1 MLDNLLD
8 IEVAYSL
15 LRGGAEDNKK
25 DPIDINYEK
34 LKTKIEVWIFF
45 IPTVLIFEFDG
56 HSFSMFPLTRG
67 TSLFDYTVRCQLSVF
82 FPFFFLL

>member
-1 MLDNLLD
+1 MQMLDNLLD

-34 LKTKIEVWIFF
+34 LRTKIEV
-45 IPTVLIFEFDG
+45 
-56 HSFSMFPLTRG
+56 
-67 TSLFDYTVRCQLSVF
+67 C
-82 FPFFFLL
+82 FLLDNV

>member
-15 LRGGAEDNKK
+15 LRGGAEDNEK

-34 LKTKIEVWIFF
+34 LKTKIEVGV
-45 IPTVLIFEFDG
+45 PLSASKGRRHCGAGSELYCTAAL
-56 HSFSMFPLTRG
+56 MFMALCAG
-67 TSLFDYTVRCQLSVF
+67 GG
-82 FPFFFLL
+82 

>member
-15 LRGGAEDNKK
+15 LRGGAQDNEN

-34 LKTKIEVWIFF
+34 LKTKIEVRSRR
-45 IPTVLIFEFDG
+45 LG
-56 HSFSMFPLTRG
+56 
-67 TSLFDYTVRCQLSVF
+67 CC
-82 FPFFFLL
+82 

>member
-25 DPIDINYEK
+25 DPIDLNYEK
-34 LKTKIEVWIFF
+34 LKTKIEVCFLVSSSKACENQV
-45 IPTVLIFEFDG
+45 TVA
-56 HSFSMFPLTRG
+56 
-67 TSLFDYTVRCQLSVF
+67 
-82 FPFFFLL
+82 

>member
-25 DPIDINYEK
+25 DPIDLNYEK
-34 LKTKIEVWIFF
+34 LKTTIEVC
-45 IPTVLIFEFDG
+45 VL
-56 HSFSMFPLTRG
+56 L
-67 TSLFDYTVRCQLSVF
+67 
-82 FPFFFLL
+82 FFLFKTC